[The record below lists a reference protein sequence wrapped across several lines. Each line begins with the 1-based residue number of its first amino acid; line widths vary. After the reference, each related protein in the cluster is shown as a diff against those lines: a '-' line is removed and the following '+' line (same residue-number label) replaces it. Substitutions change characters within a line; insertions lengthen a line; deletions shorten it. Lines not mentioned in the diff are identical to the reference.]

1 MRRKYDGPA
10 DALLAE
16 ATNCD
21 TARAASDGQC
31 AESEMTL
38 RLIRTTLGRCGALRV
53 YEHTVADT
61 RQEVQTV
68 TTWDE
73 PGAHVVRITWL
84 SKRQALVASLVN
96 ASTAKRLSCRT
107 RPSGDPSIPLR
118 EPLLSSL
125 TTPRPVPPGTGGGRK
140 SCRRTQRTY
149 RAAPA
154 RSLSRTNRKR
164 PISKQVSHVTH
175 SLTIQVG
182 RQSTALALE
191 RLKRLA
197 RQAQGKR

>member
-1 MRRKYDGPA
+1 MHSWRR
-10 DALLAE
+10 LA
-16 ATNCD
+16 NCD

-73 PGAHVVRITWL
+73 PGAAC
-84 SKRQALVASLVN
+84 SQDYMAFQAPSACRKFGQMPC
-96 ASTAKRLSCRT
+96 TAKRLSCRT

-118 EPLLSSL
+118 EPLLSSR
-125 TTPRPVPPGTGGGRK
+125 TTPRPVPPGTGGGRE

-154 RSLSRTNRKR
+154 RSLADQQKTSDKKAGITRNALAND
-164 PISKQVSHVTH
+164 S
-175 SLTIQVG
+175 VG